1 MEDTEG
7 NFRQLVQSI
16 HAIVWE
22 AEAKTWQFSFVSQA
36 AEKIL
41 GYPVERWISEADFWP
56 SILHPE
62 DRDGVFRH
70 CLQLTEG

>member
-1 MEDTEG
+1 MEDTER

-41 GYPVERWISEADFWP
+41 GYPVERALD
-56 SILHPE
+56 L
-62 DRDGVFRH
+62 
-70 CLQLTEG
+70 